1 MKLFEHLL
9 LAIIEIICFSIFIIY
24 SINIFIAIFSFL
36 FLSSYSIFNQ
46 IYHFVF
52 IGLPFF
58 FVSYIIFQNKEK
70 LKGANNDQKK

>member
-9 LAIIEIICFSIFIIY
+9 LTIIGIICFLIFIIY
-24 SINIFIAIFSFL
+24 SIDIFIAIFSFL

-58 FVSYIIFQNKEK
+58 FISYIIFQIEKK